1 MSALLIG
8 IARPTSSG
16 KSLLLGLLREA
27 LAQQACT
34 RALRTT
40 VLCEDSYYYSQAH
53 LSLEERAALNF
64 DHPDALDHTLL
75 ATHLAALKAGK
86 AIDVP
91 VYDYASHTRA
101 CESRRL
107 LTADIVLL
115 DGCLILSQSQIRSQL
130 DLSFFLAADL
140 EVCLARRIARDTME
154 RGRSEASVREQFE
167 STVRPMYHAFLEPSS
182 HYADIA
188 LSGEVPPQTSV
199 DTALA
204 AISSLVTTTAAS
216 AS

>member
-1 MSALLIG
+1 MSALIIG
-8 IARPTSSG
+8 IAGPTSSG
-16 KSLLLGLLREA
+16 KSVLLARLQKA
-27 LAQQACT
+27 LAEHPET
-34 RALRTT
+34 RQLRTAQ
-40 VLCEDSYYYSQAH
+40 LCEDSYYFSQAH

-75 ATHLAALKAGK
+75 AEHLTALKAGK
-86 AIDVP
+86 DIDVP

-101 CESRRL
+101 LESRTL
-107 LTADIVLL
+107 VAADIVLL
-115 DGCLILSQSQIRSQL
+115 DGCLILSQPPVRSQL

-140 EVCLARRIARDTME
+140 EVCLARRIARDTHE

-182 HYADIA
+182 GFADIQ
-188 LSGEVPPQTSV
+188 LSGEVSPQTSV

-216 AS
+216 AF

>member
-1 MSALLIG
+1 
-8 IARPTSSG
+8 
-16 KSLLLGLLREA
+16 LLLGLLQEA
-27 LAQQACT
+27 LAQQAST

-140 EVCLARRIARDTME
+140 EVCLARRILRDTME

>member
-8 IARPTSSG
+8 IAGPTSSG

-101 CESRRL
+101 
-107 LTADIVLL
+107 
-115 DGCLILSQSQIRSQL
+115 
-130 DLSFFLAADL
+130 
-140 EVCLARRIARDTME
+140 
-154 RGRSEASVREQFE
+154 
-167 STVRPMYHAFLEPSS
+167 
-182 HYADIA
+182 
-188 LSGEVPPQTSV
+188 
-199 DTALA
+199 
-204 AISSLVTTTAAS
+204 
-216 AS
+216 